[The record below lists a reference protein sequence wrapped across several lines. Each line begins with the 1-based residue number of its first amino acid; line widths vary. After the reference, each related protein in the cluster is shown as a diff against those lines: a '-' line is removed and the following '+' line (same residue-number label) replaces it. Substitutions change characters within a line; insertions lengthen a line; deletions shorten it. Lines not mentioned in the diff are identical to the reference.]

1 MDNNKMNN
9 EFSMSAFFSEKL
21 NSNFKE
27 YVRTDNSNFLCHFE
41 KAVVFALKRNEIKR
55 SGLVGEIDKNKNT
68 SETLFVEVNNL
79 KNENRK
85 FQNELEIL
93 NRKLE
98 EVNEVTKR
106 LGKKRQCT
114 VL

>member
-1 MDNNKMNN
+1 MDTNKINN

-27 YVRTDNSNFLCHFE
+27 YARTDNSNFLCHFE
-41 KAVVFALKRNEIKR
+41 KAVVFALKRNEIKTT
-55 SGLVGEIDKNKNT
+55 GLSEIDKNKIN

-85 FQNELEIL
+85 LQNELEIL

-106 LGKKRQCT
+106 LGKKRQCN